1 MKISRQK
8 LELAMANACLNPLQV
23 SRQAG
28 CQYATLRNLMNGKEG
43 KPATIGKI
51 AAVLNV
57 PVEKLVSMNMDES
70 GD

>member
-1 MKISRQK
+1 MKISKQK

-51 AAVLNV
+51 ASVLNV
-57 PVEKLVSMNMDES
+57 PVEKLVNDYVES

>member
-51 AAVLNV
+51 ASVLKV
-57 PVEKLVSMNMDES
+57 PVEKLVNEISES